1 MDKSERPI
9 LNLPFS
15 PLETILD
22 RLGLAGV
29 LLGIAVLTATWPDLP
44 QRVPTHFGASGA
56 PNAWG
61 GKTSLLIG
69 PIVALVIYI
78 GLTLL
83 ARYPHLY
90 NYPKRLSAD
99 NAERMYRLGRG
110 LIIWLKTEIVWLFTW
125 LSWATINVALGHA
138 AGLGPWPIYVA
149 LGIIYGTTTWYAIAL
164 FRTK

>member
-9 LNLPFS
+9 LNLPFT
-15 PLETILD
+15 PLEIILD
-22 RLGLAGV
+22 RFGLAGV
-29 LLGIAVLTATWPDLP
+29 LLQVAVLTATWADLP
-44 QRVPTHFGASGA
+44 ARIPTHFGANGA

-61 GKTSLLIG
+61 GKASVLIG
-69 PIVALVIYI
+69 PVVSLVIYI
-78 GLTLL
+78 GMTVL

-90 NYPKRLSAD
+90 NYPKRFSAD

-110 LIIWLKTEIVWLFTW
+110 LIVWLKTELVWLFTW
-125 LSWATINVALGHA
+125 LMWATISVALGHA

-149 LGIIYGTTTWYAIAL
+149 LAVIYGTTAVYTVAL